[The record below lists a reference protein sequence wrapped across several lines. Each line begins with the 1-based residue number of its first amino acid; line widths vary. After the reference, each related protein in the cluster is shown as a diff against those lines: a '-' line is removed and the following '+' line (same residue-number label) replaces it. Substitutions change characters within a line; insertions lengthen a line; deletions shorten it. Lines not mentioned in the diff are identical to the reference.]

1 MTQVFTGLDKVD
13 FNSLMAGVSLHRPGP
28 MAFISQYQAR
38 ANGTE
43 KVNYL
48 TPEYE
53 EFAKETYGLLIYQE
67 TVMQL
72 TQRMA
77 GYSPGEADT
86 FRKAIGFAL

>member
-1 MTQVFTGLDKVD
+1 MFTGLNHVD
-13 FNSLMAGVSLHRPGP
+13 FNSLSAGVAIYRPGP
-28 MAFISQYQAR
+28 MAFIPQYQAR

-67 TVMQL
+67 TVV
-72 TQRMA
+72 
-77 GYSPGEADT
+77 
-86 FRKAIGFAL
+86 